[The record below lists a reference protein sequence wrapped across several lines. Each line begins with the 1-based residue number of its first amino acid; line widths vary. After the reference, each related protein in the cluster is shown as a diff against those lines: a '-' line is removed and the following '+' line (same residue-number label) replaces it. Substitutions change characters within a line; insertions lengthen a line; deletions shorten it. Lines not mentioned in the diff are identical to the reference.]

1 MEIETKMQIKNKIAK
16 YGIATL
22 MVLLCCSCSDGTI
35 FHGYETLSPEGWAR
49 EQVLSYEVE
58 VDSLNNSCDISLELT
73 YNNDY
78 PYSNLYLFV
87 SANDTIGTQIFSD
100 TLNVTLAD
108 EFGQWIGDGWGGVY
122 QQIVDYKPSYQFPT
136 SGAYNI
142 SVKQGMR
149 DNPIMGIERV
159 GVRIISY

>member
-1 MEIETKMQIKNKIAK
+1 MEIKSKTIKFS
-16 YGIATL
+16 IATL

-35 FHGYETLSPEGWAR
+35 FHGYETLSSEGWTR
-49 EQVLSYEVE
+49 EQVLSYEFD
-58 VDSLNNSCDISLELT
+58 VDSLNKNCNISLELT

-78 PYSNLYLFV
+78 PYSNLYLYV
-87 SANDTIGTQIFSD
+87 SANDTIENEIFSD
-100 TLNVTLAD
+100 TLNITLAD
-108 EFGQWIGDGWGGVY
+108 EFGQWKGDGWGGVY
-122 QQIVDYKPSYQFPT
+122 QQKVEYKPAYQFAN

-142 SVKQGMR
+142 SIKQGMR

>member
-1 MEIETKMQIKNKIAK
+1 MEIKSKSIKFS
-16 YGIATL
+16 IATL

-35 FHGYETLSPEGWAR
+35 SHSYETLSPEGWAR
-49 EQVLSYEVE
+49 EQLLSYEVE

-87 SANDTIGTQIFSD
+87 SANDTIGNQIFSD

-122 QQIVDYKPSYQFPT
+122 QQIVDYKTSYQFPT